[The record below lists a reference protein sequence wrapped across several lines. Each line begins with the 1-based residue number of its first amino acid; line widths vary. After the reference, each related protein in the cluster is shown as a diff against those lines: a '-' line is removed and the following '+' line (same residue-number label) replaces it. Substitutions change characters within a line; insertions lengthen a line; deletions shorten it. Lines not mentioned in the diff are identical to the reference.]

1 MSQKCVKEIE
11 ETKNTKTIED
21 NIIKN
26 TRNLFSL
33 KTENEAIK
41 DRIIRDIK
49 NLQNKK
55 KDYYKPVIYSYNY
68 IDYESNGNRNKTK
81 SVKEQLDEIKLYLKY
96 VTNNLIN

>member
-11 ETKNTKTIED
+11 ETKNTKTIGG

-41 DRIIRDIK
+41 DRIIRDIRTFRTRK
-49 NLQNKK
+49 KITTNL
-55 KDYYKPVIYSYNY
+55 
-68 IDYESNGNRNKTK
+68 
-81 SVKEQLDEIKLYLKY
+81 
-96 VTNNLIN
+96 

>member
-11 ETKNTKTIED
+11 ETKNTKTIGG

-49 NLQNKK
+49 NF
-55 KDYYKPVIYSYNY
+55 
-68 IDYESNGNRNKTK
+68 
-81 SVKEQLDEIKLYLKY
+81 
-96 VTNNLIN
+96 